1 MNFYNY
7 VNLEEVL
14 FRLTD
19 IHFFYICIVNNLIN
33 LRIKPRI
40 KMISKKIQEA
50 LNEQLNAEFYSSYF
64 YLSMSAYFESKD
76 LQGFSQWFRLQ
87 ADEEYAHAM
96 KIFDYVYQ
104 IGGEVKLMKID
115 GPKTNWDSFL
125 EVFQDT
131 FEHEQKVTKSINDL
145 LELSYA
151 EKDHATVN
159 FLQWFVSEQVEEEAT
174 AMQNVKKM
182 EMIGDDKAGLFMIDK
197 ELGGRV
203 AGQ

>member
-1 MNFYNY
+1 
-7 VNLEEVL
+7 
-14 FRLTD
+14 
-19 IHFFYICIVNNLIN
+19 
-33 LRIKPRI
+33 
-40 KMISKKIQEA
+40 MISKKIQKA

-76 LQGFSQWFRLQ
+76 LQGFAQWFRLQ

-203 AGQ
+203 NQA

>member
-1 MNFYNY
+1 
-7 VNLEEVL
+7 
-14 FRLTD
+14 
-19 IHFFYICIVNNLIN
+19 
-33 LRIKPRI
+33 
-40 KMISKKIQEA
+40 MITKKVQEA
-50 LNEQLNAEFYSSYF
+50 LNKQINEEFYSSYL

-76 LQGFSQWFRLQ
+76 LQGFAQWFRLQ

-96 KIFDYVYQ
+96 KMFDYVYQ
-104 IGGEVKLMKID
+104 IGGDVKLMQIA
-115 GPKTNWDSFL
+115 GPKTNWKSFL
-125 EVFQDT
+125 QVFQDT
-131 FEHEQKVTKSINDL
+131 FKHEQKVTKNINDL

-174 AMQNVKKM
+174 AQQNMKKM
-182 EMIGDDKAGLFMIDK
+182 EMVGDSKAGLFMIDK

>member
-1 MNFYNY
+1 
-7 VNLEEVL
+7 
-14 FRLTD
+14 
-19 IHFFYICIVNNLIN
+19 
-33 LRIKPRI
+33 
-40 KMISKKIQEA
+40 MISQKVQKA
-50 LNEQLNAEFYSSYF
+50 LNEQLNAEYYSSYF

-115 GPKTNWDSFL
+115 GPKTNWDTFL

-182 EMIGDDKAGLFMIDK
+182 EMIGKDKAGLFMLDK

>member
-1 MNFYNY
+1 
-7 VNLEEVL
+7 
-14 FRLTD
+14 
-19 IHFFYICIVNNLIN
+19 
-33 LRIKPRI
+33 
-40 KMISKKIQEA
+40 MISQKIQKA

-76 LQGFSQWFRLQ
+76 LQGFAQWFRLQ

-104 IGGEVKLMKID
+104 IGGEVKLKKID

-145 LELSYA
+145 LELSYV

-174 AMQNVKKM
+174 AQQNVKKM

-203 AGQ
+203 NQA

>member
-1 MNFYNY
+1 
-7 VNLEEVL
+7 
-14 FRLTD
+14 
-19 IHFFYICIVNNLIN
+19 
-33 LRIKPRI
+33 
-40 KMISKKIQEA
+40 MISQKIQKA

-76 LQGFSQWFRLQ
+76 LQGFAQWFRLQ

-104 IGGEVKLMKID
+104 IGGEVKLKKID

-174 AMQNVKKM
+174 AQQNVKKM

-203 AGQ
+203 NQA

>member
-1 MNFYNY
+1 
-7 VNLEEVL
+7 
-14 FRLTD
+14 
-19 IHFFYICIVNNLIN
+19 
-33 LRIKPRI
+33 
-40 KMISKKIQEA
+40 MISQKIQKA

-76 LQGFSQWFRLQ
+76 LQGFAQWFRLQ

-104 IGGEVKLMKID
+104 IGGEVKLKKID
-115 GPKTNWDSFL
+115 GPKTNWKTFL

-203 AGQ
+203 AQQ

>member
-1 MNFYNY
+1 
-7 VNLEEVL
+7 
-14 FRLTD
+14 
-19 IHFFYICIVNNLIN
+19 
-33 LRIKPRI
+33 
-40 KMISKKIQEA
+40 MISQKIQKA

-76 LQGFSQWFRLQ
+76 LQGFAQWFRLQ

-182 EMIGDDKAGLFMIDK
+182 EMIGEDKAGLFMIDK

>member
-1 MNFYNY
+1 
-7 VNLEEVL
+7 
-14 FRLTD
+14 
-19 IHFFYICIVNNLIN
+19 
-33 LRIKPRI
+33 
-40 KMISKKIQEA
+40 MISQKIQKA

-76 LQGFSQWFRLQ
+76 LQGFAQWFRLQ
-87 ADEEYAHAM
+87 ADEEYAHAI

-182 EMIGDDKAGLFMIDK
+182 EMIGEDKAGLFMIDK

-203 AGQ
+203 AGK

>member
-1 MNFYNY
+1 
-7 VNLEEVL
+7 
-14 FRLTD
+14 
-19 IHFFYICIVNNLIN
+19 
-33 LRIKPRI
+33 
-40 KMISKKIQEA
+40 MISKKIQNA

-76 LQGFSQWFRLQ
+76 LQGFAQWFRLQ

-96 KIFDYVYQ
+96 KIFDYIYQ
-104 IGGEVKLMKID
+104 IGGAVKLIKID
-115 GPKTNWDSFL
+115 GPKTDWDSFL

-131 FEHEQKVTKSINDL
+131 YEHEQKVTKSINDL
-145 LELSYA
+145 LELSYT

-174 AMQNVKKM
+174 AQQNVKKM
-182 EMIGDDKAGLFMIDK
+182 EMIGDNKAGLFMIDK
-197 ELGGRV
+197 ELGARG

>member
-1 MNFYNY
+1 
-7 VNLEEVL
+7 
-14 FRLTD
+14 
-19 IHFFYICIVNNLIN
+19 
-33 LRIKPRI
+33 
-40 KMISKKIQEA
+40 MISQKIQDA
-50 LNEQLNAEFYSSYF
+50 LNKQLNEEFYSSYF

-104 IGGEVKLMKID
+104 IGGEVQLKKID
-115 GPKTNWDSFL
+115 GPKTNLDTFL

-182 EMIGDDKAGLFMIDK
+182 EMIGEDKAGLFMLDK

-203 AGQ
+203 AQQ

>member
-1 MNFYNY
+1 
-7 VNLEEVL
+7 
-14 FRLTD
+14 
-19 IHFFYICIVNNLIN
+19 
-33 LRIKPRI
+33 
-40 KMISKKIQEA
+40 MISQKIQKA

-76 LQGFSQWFRLQ
+76 LQGFAQWFRLQ

-203 AGQ
+203 NQA

>member
-1 MNFYNY
+1 
-7 VNLEEVL
+7 
-14 FRLTD
+14 
-19 IHFFYICIVNNLIN
+19 
-33 LRIKPRI
+33 
-40 KMISKKIQEA
+40 MISQKIQDA
-50 LNEQLNAEFYSSYF
+50 LNTQLNAEFYSSYF
-64 YLSMSAYFESKD
+64 YLSMSAYFESND
-76 LQGFSQWFRLQ
+76 LQGFSRWFRVQ
-87 ADEEYAHAM
+87 ANEEYEHAM
-96 KIFDYVYQ
+96 KIFDYIYQ

-115 GPKTNWDSFL
+115 GPKTYWESFL

-131 FEHEQKVTKSINDL
+131 FEHEQKVTESINDL

-182 EMIGDDKAGLFMIDK
+182 KMIGDDKAGLFMIDK

-203 AGQ
+203 AGK

>member
-1 MNFYNY
+1 
-7 VNLEEVL
+7 
-14 FRLTD
+14 
-19 IHFFYICIVNNLIN
+19 
-33 LRIKPRI
+33 
-40 KMISKKIQEA
+40 MISQKIQKA

-104 IGGEVKLMKID
+104 IGGEVTLMKID

-151 EKDHATVN
+151 EKDHATIN

-197 ELGGRV
+197 ELGSRV
-203 AGQ
+203 TGQ

>member
-1 MNFYNY
+1 
-7 VNLEEVL
+7 
-14 FRLTD
+14 
-19 IHFFYICIVNNLIN
+19 
-33 LRIKPRI
+33 
-40 KMISKKIQEA
+40 MISQKIQKA

-197 ELGGRV
+197 ELGSRV
-203 AGQ
+203 NQANP